1 MRCRDI
7 SIAVAEANATVK
19 LETGLE
25 RQQLV
30 LEIPQLRR
38 RHHFDVGDF
47 LNLNE
52 A

>member
-25 RQQLV
+25 RQQL
-30 LEIPQLRR
+30 LAIPQLRR